1 MNTRALCWINQEIK
15 PAAEA
20 TVSVFDHGLLYGDGI
35 FEGLRFYH
43 GRTFM
48 LEAHLQRL
56 ESSARAIGL
65 ELPYSL
71 QQISVAIE
79 HLIEAYPGDTGYLRL
94 VVTRGEG
101 SLGIDPRKCARPV
114 LFIIADELSVM
125 DVDDNSQGIRLHIA
139 QTRRLP
145 AQCLDPQI
153 KSLNYLNNILAR
165 IEANQAGMDEA
176 LMLNLDGYVSEGSVD
191 NIFIITG
198 GVLKTPP
205 LGDGLLAGVTRAVII
220 EVAGRAGIPC
230 EETSLTP
237 QDLAQAEECF
247 LTGTGAE
254 LIPVKQIGEQLLE
267 SPDVALTPLL
277 VQGFRERI
285 DEYCRRDRQ
294 STQSSRDADSV
305 SATAS

>member
-1 MNTRALCWINQEIK
+1 MKPAALCWINQEIK

-43 GRTFM
+43 GKTFM
-48 LEAHLQRL
+48 LEAHLERL
-56 ESSARAIGL
+56 QMSARAIGL

-71 QQISVAIE
+71 QQITAAIE
-79 HLIEAYPGDTGYLRL
+79 QLIGQYSGDAGYLRL

-125 DVDDNSQGIRLHIA
+125 DIDDNSQGIRLHIA

-191 NIFIITG
+191 NIFIITN

-220 EVAGRAGIPC
+220 DVARQAGIIC

-254 LIPVKQIGEQLLE
+254 LIPVKQIGERLLE
-267 SPDVALTPLL
+267 SPDIALTPLL
-277 VQGFRERI
+277 MQGFKQRI
-285 DEYCRRDRQ
+285 DEYCRRDRRC
-294 STQSSRDADSV
+294 TQSSRDADSV
-305 SATAS
+305 SAAAS